1 MECFRIKRMTVT
13 GSTGAIGL
21 ALIEHCIQQGI
32 EVYAVVNPA
41 SGRVHRLP
49 KHELVHVVPCD
60 MYSLERLREL
70 IPFKIDA
77 FCHLAWA
84 STTGEGRN
92 HTDAQWRNIGVALD
106 AVNVAAT
113 LGCRVFLGAGSQAEY
128 GRVSGRLSPGT
139 PAFPENAYGSAKLCA
154 GQLTRIRCEQ
164 LKLRHIWTRILS
176 VYGPG
181 DGEGTMVMS
190 VIRQLLEGKT
200 PELTKGEQMWD
211 YLYSL
216 DAARALLLLGEK
228 GKHGKIYCLGSGSAQ
243 PLKEYVKMIRD
254 IVAPGRDINFGAI
267 PYGEN
272 QVMYLCAD
280 IGELQEDTGFT
291 AEYSFGEGI
300 RETLSWIKSQK

>member
-1 MECFRIKRMTVT
+1 MKNFRIKRMAVT
-13 GSTGAIGL
+13 GPTGVIGL
-21 ALIEHCIQQGI
+21 ALIEYCIRQGI

-41 SGRVHRLP
+41 SGRIHRLP
-49 KHELVHVVPCD
+49 GHELVHVVPCD
-60 MYSLERLREL
+60 MYSLDRLREL

-106 AVNVAAT
+106 AVNSAAA
-113 LGCRVFLGAGSQAEY
+113 LGCRVFLGSGSQAEY
-128 GRVSGRLSPGT
+128 GRVNGRLSPGT

-164 LKLRHIWTRILS
+164 LGMRHIWARILS

-181 DGEGTMVMS
+181 DGENTMVMS
-190 VIRQLLEGKT
+190 VIRQLIEGKE
-200 PELTKGEQMWD
+200 PELTKGEQVWD

-228 GKHGKIYCLGSGSAQ
+228 GKHGRVYGLGSGSAQ

-254 IVAPGRDINFGAI
+254 IVAPGRGLDFGAI
-267 PYGEN
+267 PYVEN

-280 IGELQEDTGFT
+280 IGELYEDIGFT
-291 AEYSFGEGI
+291 PEYSFVEGI
-300 RETLSWIKSQK
+300 RETLSWMRAQK